1 MNGEFFRLKWMLDK
15 LQLAAFHVGD
25 KTKSYFLLETIIM
38 MMIGTI
44 KGPVIGANVEENSK
58 NICTWKKSNVNYLYV
73 ISKITIVKKNKIKY
87 DGLLTL

>member
-1 MNGEFFRLKWMLDK
+1 MLDK

-25 KTKSYFLLETIIM
+25 KTKSYFLLETIIT

-73 ISKITIVKKNKIKY
+73 ISKITIVKKKKIKY

>member
-1 MNGEFFRLKWMLDK
+1 MLDK

-58 NICTWKKSNVNYLYV
+58 NICT
-73 ISKITIVKKNKIKY
+73 
-87 DGLLTL
+87 